1 MVRLTAGPIA
11 ALAVMATL
19 ASCVYRPPDCGSTQV
34 LVDAASPEAVVE
46 VPGGCVYRET
56 ITINKPLIPSP
67 VK

>member
-1 MVRLTAGPIA
+1 
-11 ALAVMATL
+11 MATL

-67 VK
+67 VE